1 MQPSPQSNLKIF
13 LSSLRET
20 LGPLTLPL
28 PLQPLGPGRPLISFS
43 LWICLLWTFHLN
55 EVMQNR
61 VSVAGFF
68 HVKCSGLC
76 CDLACI
82 TFYLVIRQL
91 VEIWVVFCY
100 LSVLLLL
107 RTLVHTYLSP
117 RIWWSGHRY
126 AWEWTRWVEWSLCFT
141 LDQTGGPAGAR
152 FPFLL
157 RGSDFSAS
165 DTRFPSFKTQ
175 PSLRVSSG
183 ISSCFRLAFP

>member
-13 LSSLRET
+13 LSSLWET

-28 PLQPLGPGRPLISFS
+28 PLQPLGPGRPLISFPPLDLPALDFS
-43 LWICLLWTFHLN
+43 LKWSHAKWCFCGWLFPRQVFRPLLWF
-55 EVMQNR
+55 
-61 VSVAGFF
+61 SVY
-68 HVKCSGLC
+68 HVLFSHSSVGG
-76 CDLACI
+76 DLG
-82 TFYLVIRQL
+82 R
-91 VEIWVVFCY
+91 FCY
-100 LSVLLLL
+100 LSVLLLQ
-107 RTLVHTYLSP
+107 TLVHTYLSP
-117 RIWWSGHRY
+117 RFWWSGHRY
-126 AWEWTRWVEWSLCFT
+126 AWEWTRWVEWSLCFP

-157 RGSDFSAS
+157 HGSDFSAT